1 MKFLLSILVKVSI
14 VFHDSLSSIFLQSY
28 FPLLTYLSLSTST
41 ALVQAVSEGLA
52 AADALQLTGLALTA
66 PTGNRALSELSE
78 NLISALTVEATVSFL
93 RKTTHISLQRVICVD
108 FSNEDGSQPAPERL
122 GGQGRVVNEII
133 SNSETLLQ
141 PACGNRMAIT
151 LLLLLE
157 QEMLNVADAQRE
169 MEAKARR
176 SNTHPMS
183 PTEHLRLVVCNM
195 PLPGAIPGHTIFPVL
210 RQRRGPSRYGGYGGY
225 DPMGEGSH
233 QQYNG
238 HRHEEQC
245 VIVVRGLAAG
255 IVRAVRAV
263 RALVAASPVY

>member
-1 MKFLLSILVKVSI
+1 M
-14 VFHDSLSSIFLQSY
+14 
-28 FPLLTYLSLSTST
+28 
-41 ALVQAVSEGLA
+41 SEGLA
-52 AADALQLTGLALTA
+52 AADSLQLTGLALTA

-93 RKTTHISLQRVICVD
+93 RKTSQISLQRVVCVD
-108 FSNEDGSQPAPERL
+108 FSSEEGSQPAPERF

-157 QEMLNVADAQRE
+157 QEMLNNDADHQRE
-169 MEAKARR
+169 IEAKARR
-176 SNTHPMS
+176 SNTHPMP

-195 PLPGAIPGHTIFPVL
+195 PLPGAIPGHTIFPAL
-210 RQRRGPSRYGGYGGY
+210 RQRRSPSRYGGYGGY

-233 QQYNG
+233 HQHTG

-245 VIVVRGLAAG
+245 VIVIRGLAAG
-255 IVRAVRAV
+255 IVRAVRAA
-263 RALVAASPVY
+263 RALVAVSPTY

>member
-1 MKFLLSILVKVSI
+1 M
-14 VFHDSLSSIFLQSY
+14 
-28 FPLLTYLSLSTST
+28 ST

-52 AADALQLTGLALTA
+52 AADSLQLTGLALTA

-93 RKTTHISLQRVICVD
+93 RKTSHVSLQRVVCVD
-108 FSNEDGSQPAPERL
+108 FSNEDGPQSGPERF

-157 QEMLNVADAQRE
+157 QEMLNATDAEHQRE

-176 SNTHPMS
+176 SNTHLP

-195 PLPGAIPGHTIFPVL
+195 PLPGAIPGHTIFPAL
-210 RQRRGPSRYGGYGGY
+210 RQRRSPSRYAGYGGY

-233 QQYNG
+233 QQQQQQQYNG

-263 RALVAASPVY
+263 RALVAASPTY